1 MSEYMTGFTDTG
13 WTVAGF
19 FIFFILFLIFVGT
32 TFLPSQKKIHEDLSQ
47 LPLQE
52 NNREVQG

>member
-19 FIFFILFLIFVGT
+19 FIFFILFLIFVGS
-32 TFLPSQKKIHEDLSQ
+32 TFLPSQKKIHDDLSQ
-47 LPLQE
+47 LPLQDHKH
-52 NNREVQG
+52 EVKG